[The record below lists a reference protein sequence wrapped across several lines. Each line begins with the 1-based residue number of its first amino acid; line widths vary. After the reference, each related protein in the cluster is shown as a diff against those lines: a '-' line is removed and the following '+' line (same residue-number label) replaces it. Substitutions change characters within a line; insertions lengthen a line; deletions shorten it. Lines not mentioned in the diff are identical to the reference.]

1 LHAIIKLL
9 SRIEKAAMNLG
20 SGYVIHRIGPKIRAY
35 RKEKGMRLVD
45 LSKAA
50 NVSSA
55 MLSKIENG
63 RIIPTIPTLFQL
75 IGVLGVEPQDFFAE
89 INDQGNFNDYLLV
102 RKENYVPY
110 VKEESAVGFHY
121 QSIFEHTLHNND
133 FQISLVTLDPGNRR
147 PLVSTAAY
155 EFLYMISGEVKFHL
169 EDAVLDIREG
179 DSLFFD
185 GRVKHA
191 PFNQQ
196 SHPVQYLI
204 IYFFVD
210 EAEEE

>member
-1 LHAIIKLL
+1 
-9 SRIEKAAMNLG
+9 MNLG

-35 RKEKGMRLVD
+35 RKERGLRLVD

-50 NVSSA
+50 TISSA

-89 INDQGNFNDYLLV
+89 INDAANFSGYLLV

-110 VKEESAVGFHY
+110 VKEENAVGFHY
-121 QSIFEHTLHNND
+121 QSILEHTLHNND
-133 FQISLVTLDPGNRR
+133 FQISIVTLDPGNKR
-147 PLVSTAAY
+147 PLVTTAAF
-155 EFLYMISGEVKFHL
+155 EFLYMIKGEIKFHL
-169 EDAVLDIREG
+169 EDTVLDIREG

-185 GRVKHA
+185 GRIKHA

-196 SHPVQYLI
+196 KAPVLYLI
-204 IYFFVD
+204 IYFFVEDD
-210 EAEEE
+210 EKE

>member
-1 LHAIIKLL
+1 MK
-9 SRIEKAAMNLG
+9 LG
-20 SGYVIHRIGPKIRAY
+20 SGYEIHQIGPKLRAY
-35 RKEKGMRLVD
+35 RKEKELRLID

-50 NVSSA
+50 GVSSA

-75 IGVLGVEPQDFFAE
+75 INVLGVEPQDFFAE
-89 INDQGNFNDYLLV
+89 INQQGDFSGYLLV
-102 RKENYVPY
+102 RQENYVPY

-121 QSIFEHTLHNND
+121 QSIFEHTLDNND
-133 FQISLVTLDPGNRR
+133 FQISIVTLDPGNKR

-155 EFLYMISGEVKFHL
+155 EFLYMIEGEVKFHL
-169 EDAVLDIREG
+169 DDTVLNLRKG

-185 GRVKHA
+185 GRIKHA

-196 SHPVQYLI
+196 KSPVQYLV
-204 IYFFVD
+204 IYFFVSD
-210 EAEEE
+210 EEEV